1 MQTQEPNEKRVLEGT
16 NANELSKLQAES
28 DANLV
33 AAFYHELI
41 KLGLS
46 IEVAKDLTIGYIV
59 RHTIFGQ

>member
-1 MQTQEPNEKRVLEGT
+1 MQTQELNEKQVLGGT
-16 NANELSKLQAES
+16 NANELWKLQAES